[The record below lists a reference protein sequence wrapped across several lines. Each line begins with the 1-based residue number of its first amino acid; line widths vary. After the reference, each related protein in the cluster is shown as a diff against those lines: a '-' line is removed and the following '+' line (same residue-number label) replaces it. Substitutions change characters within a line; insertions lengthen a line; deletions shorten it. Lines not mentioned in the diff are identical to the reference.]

1 MDDSYEEEQ
10 MKLTPPKK
18 VTFIIAVLIAL
29 LGIVAALVRIPVL
42 SSINIWIVAIG
53 FLLLAMANVTK
64 GL

>member
-1 MDDSYEEEQ
+1 